1 MRASAYKKIGLL
13 ATGGVLVALFFIYDL
28 QQFLTLDYL
37 QLSRDKFADLYGRH
51 PLLVMGG
58 YVLVYVLVTGLSLPG
73 AVVMTLAGGALFG
86 LWTGLL
92 LVSFAS
98 TAGATCACFAARF
111 ILRDWVEHKFGD
123 RLSTLNDGME
133 REGAFYLFTLR
144 LIPVFPFFI
153 INLVLGLTKM
163 PLTTFFWVSQL
174 GMLPGTLVFVNAGKE
189 IGKIDSL
196 SGILSP
202 SLLSSF
208 VILGLFPL
216 AVKKI
221 ITTVR
226 QNKLRGGTNG
236 NL

>member
-1 MRASAYKKIGLL
+1 MHASAYKKIGFI
-13 ATGGVLVALFFIYDL
+13 AGGGVLVALFFIYDL

-37 QLSRDKFADLYGRH
+37 QVSRDNFADLYARQ

-58 YVLVYVLVTGLSLPG
+58 YVLLYVLVTGLSLPG

-98 TAGATCACFAARF
+98 TTGATCACFAARF
-111 ILRDWVEHKFGD
+111 ILRDWVENKFGD
-123 RLSTLNDGME
+123 KLSTLNAGIE

-196 SGILSP
+196 VGILSP
-202 SLLSSF
+202 SLLASF

-221 ITTVR
+221 LAVVR
-226 QNKLRGGTNG
+226 QKKLRGGRNG